1 MLRLKNTSCLPDS
14 IVLIEKPDSKP
25 GEGSGQVVCM
35 YKRDIRLLSAT
46 LEQVMKPPAFLVR
59 PDKCP
64 THQLVRADMQRRYE
78 AVLTEVC
85 ARISTE
91 MAQVSEVIHQIRKV
105 EYTSEI
111 TPEQFEK
118 FKAVASE
125 FTVVKYSGNSLDD
138 AHDLNESKMTGG
150 GRNKRTRSLE
160 EEEAISTTS
169 DEEERGEEE
178 TKAAKKEE

>member
-125 FTVVKYSGNSLDD
+125 FTVVKYSGNSLDE
-138 AHDLNESKMTGG
+138 AHDLNESKMTG

-160 EEEAISTTS
+160 EEEAITTD
-169 DEEERGEEE
+169 DEDGGEE
-178 TKAAKKEE
+178 TKIAKKEE